1 MANER
6 PVLIILPSPLI
17 RARSYQ
23 RLAKSLRP
31 YFKVHTPELPE
42 SGGHRSAK
50 KVWTVE
56 GYAEWVVNEMNRL
69 QIRRAILMGHSNSG
83 AIAMRVAA
91 VYPERVQAL
100 ILADS
105 TGLRKQGYLR
115 TLIGRI
121 LDAII
126 EVKFTFWS
134 GFHLFTNFIFHRR
147 NFLSQIKAIY
157 DLESI
162 GDVARIH
169 SRTLIAWGKKDHTIP
184 LNLAWGLKRKLI
196 NAELYISPNGSHDW
210 VLTQPDEFVT
220 AVMNWMKPSASQ

>member
-1 MANER
+1 MAKER

-17 RARSYQ
+17 RARSYR

-31 YFKVHTPELPE
+31 YFMVHTPELPE

-50 KVWTVE
+50 KVWTIE

-105 TGLRKQGYLR
+105 TGIRKQGYLR
-115 TLIGRI
+115 TLLGRI
-121 LDAII
+121 LDALL

-134 GFHLFTNFIFHRR
+134 AFHLFTNFIFH
-147 NFLSQIKAIY
+147 
-157 DLESI
+157 
-162 GDVARIH
+162 
-169 SRTLIAWGKKDHTIP
+169 
-184 LNLAWGLKRKLI
+184 I
-196 NAELYISPNGSHDW
+196 NIC
-210 VLTQPDEFVT
+210 
-220 AVMNWMKPSASQ
+220 